1 MVDLANAFF
10 SIPLDVASQPLFA
23 FTYENQ
29 QYTYS
34 VLPQG
39 YRCSPGIFNH
49 ILKTHLGELTI
60 PEGVVLI
67 QYVDDLL
74 IAAPTSDLCLQIT
87 KNLLDFLATKG
98 YKVKRSKVQ
107 TCRRTVIFLGREIS
121 GEGAGLSKAHRD
133 SILHHPRPLTVS
145 GMLSFLGLTG
155 YSRTHIPD
163 YTARTEP
170 MREMVRTSG
179 ARNFHAPLAWTPEAS
194 EAFALLKTDL
204 SVAAALTAPDYQS
217 KFHLDVSEKEGFT
230 SSVLFQ
236 KQEGERRVLMYHS
249 SKLDHIELGQTTCSR
264 YVAAVAKAIEKTAH
278 LVMCHPLEIHTHHG
292 VASYLMSKEFT
303 FSSERKNKIQ
313 NKCTQSHI
321 TFVNTDKNMAD
332 ALNAEEG
339 LPHSCTERAAQEL
352 KLRPDLENMPH
363 QNPDLWLYTDG
374 CCYRGEEGNIAAY
387 AVVQQL
393 SDGSHITLEAAIIPQ
408 PASAQLAEI
417 IGLTQALK
425 KAEGKTVNIYTDSAY
440 AHGAVHIDGPQ
451 WVRRNFTT
459 TGNLPI
465 KHKTQMEK
473 LISSISLPEKVA
485 IMKCKGHQRSNNR
498 ISEGNDAA
506 DKAAKKAGGY
516 TPRQMV
522 MRPETSQTELTPRD
536 IKEMQLGAGPYEHS
550 VWAQKGATKGPDELW
565 RCHDGRL
572 VAPANLCPELI
583 REAHGP
589 THEGKLKTFQKV
601 SYVWWHPHMKDMT
614 DLHCDECDICGSHNK
629 KKTIK
634 RPFVLTLSLMHAS
647 RTLA

>member
-1 MVDLANAFF
+1 
-10 SIPLDVASQPLFA
+10 
-23 FTYENQ
+23 
-29 QYTYS
+29 
-34 VLPQG
+34 
-39 YRCSPGIFNH
+39 
-49 ILKTHLGELTI
+49 
-60 PEGVVLI
+60 
-67 QYVDDLL
+67 
-74 IAAPTSDLCLQIT
+74 
-87 KNLLDFLATKG
+87 
-98 YKVKRSKVQ
+98 
-107 TCRRTVIFLGREIS
+107 
-121 GEGAGLSKAHRD
+121 
-133 SILHHPRPLTVS
+133 
-145 GMLSFLGLTG
+145 
-155 YSRTHIPD
+155 
-163 YTARTEP
+163 

-473 LISSISLPEKVA
+473 LISSVSLPEKVS

-629 KKTIK
+629 KKPIK
-634 RPFVLTLSLMHAS
+634 RPWVLTLSLMHAS